1 MQIKV
6 KDGYLIGY
14 ARIGGFPDGIEVD
27 AALIEAIDPQKLY
40 CYRYENGALT
50 LDEEKWSAE
59 QQAAEEAALK
69 ERYIPSVQNS
79 MEAVARMALTALVP
93 EDDDARIQASG
104 LYADWSSG
112 AYAVGDIRN
121 AGGQTWECFQ
131 AHDNAVYPDIRP
143 GNAAWY
149 TFWRPLHGKSA
160 GTARPFVA
168 VQGAHD
174 IYRAGEYMVWTDG
187 GIYRCVSDTNFSPDE
202 YAQAWEKEGT
212 T

>member
-14 ARIGGFPDGIEVD
+14 ARIGSFPDGIEVD

-40 CYRYENGALT
+40 CYRYENGVLT
-50 LDEEKWSAE
+50 LDEEKWSAV

-69 ERYIPSVQNS
+69 ERYIPSAQNS
-79 MEAVARMALTALVP
+79 MEAVARMALAALAP
-93 EDDDARIQASG
+93 EDDDARLRASG

-160 GTARPFVA
+160 ETARPFVT

-174 IYRAGEYMVWTDG
+174 MYRTGEYMVWTDG
-187 GIYRCVSDTNFSPDE
+187 RIYRCVSDTNFSPDE
-202 YAQAWEKEGT
+202 YAQAWEKKGT
-212 T
+212 A

>member
-1 MQIKV
+1 MQLQIT
-6 KDGYLIGY
+6 DGYITGY
-14 ARIGGFPDGIEVD
+14 ATVGGFPDGVEAPD
-27 AALIEAIDPQKLY
+27 ALLDGIDPAKLGY
-40 CYRYENGALT
+40 YRYENGVPA

-69 ERYIPSVQNS
+69 ERYIPSAQNS
-79 MEAVARMALTALVP
+79 MEAVARMALAALAP
-93 EDDDARIQASG
+93 EDDDARLRASG

-160 GTARPFVA
+160 ETARPFVA

-174 IYRAGEYMVWTDG
+174 MYRAGEYMVWTDG
-187 GIYRCVSDTNFSPDE
+187 GVYRCVSDTNFSPDE

-212 T
+212 A

>member
-1 MQIKV
+1 MQLQIT
-6 KDGYLIGY
+6 DGYVTGY
-14 ARIGGFPDGIEVD
+14 AIQGGFPNGVEVPDTLLDGI
-27 AALIEAIDPQKLY
+27 DPTKLGY
-40 CYRYENGALT
+40 YQYENGVLA

-69 ERYIPSVQNS
+69 ERYIPSAQNS
-79 MEAVARMALTALVP
+79 MEAVARMALAALAP
-93 EDDDARIQASG
+93 EDDDARLQASG

-160 GTARPFVA
+160 ETARPFVA

-187 GIYRCVSDTNFSPDE
+187 GIYRCVSDTNFSPADH
-202 YAQAWEKEGT
+202 AQAWEKEET
-212 T
+212 V

>member
-1 MQIKV
+1 MQIQV
-6 KDGYLIGY
+6 KDGYLTCY
-14 ARIGGFPDGIEVD
+14 ATVGGFPDGIEVD
-27 AALIEAIDPQKLY
+27 AALIEAIEPQKLY
-40 CYRYENGALT
+40 CYRYENGVLT

-69 ERYIPSVQNS
+69 ERYIPSAQNS
-79 MEAVARMALTALVP
+79 MEAVAKMALRTLAL
-93 EDDDARIQASG
+93 DDDARLQASG

-112 AYAVGDIRN
+112 TYAVGDIRN

-174 IYRAGEYMVWTDG
+174 MYRAGEYMVWTDG
-187 GIYRCVSDTNFSPDE
+187 GIYRCVSDTNFSPADH
-202 YAQAWEKEGT
+202 AQAWEKEET
-212 T
+212 V

>member
-1 MQIKV
+1 MQIQV
-6 KDGYLIGY
+6 KDGYLTGY
-14 ARIGGFPDGIEVD
+14 ATVGGFPDGIEVD

-40 CYRYENGALT
+40 CYRYENGVLT

-69 ERYIPSVQNS
+69 ERYISSAQNS
-79 MEAVARMALTALVP
+79 MEAVARMALAALAP
-93 EDDDARIQASG
+93 EDDDARLRASG

-160 GTARPFVA
+160 ETARPFVA

-174 IYRAGEYMVWTDG
+174 MYRTGEYMVWTDG
-187 GIYRCVSDTNFSPDE
+187 GVYRCVSDTNFSPDE

-212 T
+212 V

>member
-14 ARIGGFPDGIEVD
+14 ARIGSFPDGIEVD

-40 CYRYENGALT
+40 YYRYENGVLT
-50 LDEEKWSAE
+50 LDEEKWSAA

-69 ERYIPSVQNS
+69 ERYIPSAQKS
-79 MEAVARMALTALVP
+79 IEAVARMALAALALK
-93 EDDDARIQASG
+93 DDDARIQASG
-104 LYADWSSG
+104 LYMDWTASTYG
-112 AYAVGDIRN
+112 VGDICN
-121 AGGQTWECFQ
+121 ASGQTWECFQ

-160 GTARPFVA
+160 ETARPFVA

-174 IYRAGEYMVWTDG
+174 MYRTGEYMVWTDG
-187 GIYRCVSDTNFSPDE
+187 GVYRCVSDTNFSPDE
-202 YAQAWEKEGT
+202 YAQAWEKKGT
-212 T
+212 A

>member
-1 MQIKV
+1 MQIQV
-6 KDGYLIGY
+6 KDGYLTGY
-14 ARIGGFPDGIEVD
+14 ATVGGFPDGIEVD
-27 AALIEAIDPQKLY
+27 AALIEAIEPQKLY
-40 CYRYENGALT
+40 CYRYENGVLT

-69 ERYIPSVQNS
+69 ERYIPSAQKS
-79 MEAVARMALTALVP
+79 MEAVARMALAALVP
-93 EDDDARIQASG
+93 EDDDAHIQASG

-112 AYAVGDIRN
+112 TYAVGDIRN
-121 AGGQTWECFQ
+121 AGRQTWECFQ

-160 GTARPFVA
+160 ETARPFVA

-174 IYRAGEYMVWTDG
+174 MYRTGEYMVWTDG
-187 GIYRCVSDTNFSPDE
+187 GVYRCVSDTNFSPDE

-212 T
+212 V

>member
-1 MQIKV
+1 MQIQV
-6 KDGYLIGY
+6 KGGYLTGY
-14 ARIGGFPDGIEVD
+14 ATVGGFPDGIEAD

-40 CYRYENGALT
+40 CYRYENGVLA

-69 ERYIPSVQNS
+69 ERYIPSAQNS
-79 MEAVARMALTALVP
+79 MEAVAKMALRTLAL
-93 EDDDARIQASG
+93 DDDARLQASG

-112 AYAVGDIRN
+112 AYAIGDIRN

-143 GNAAWY
+143 GNAAWH

-160 GTARPFVA
+160 ETARPFVA

-174 IYRAGEYMVWTDG
+174 RYRAGEYMVWTDG
-187 GIYRCVSDTNFSPDE
+187 GIYRCVSDTNFSPADH
-202 YAQAWEKEGT
+202 AQAWEKEET
-212 T
+212 V